1 MLHPSVNS
9 SDFKKAKTFVI
20 NFTKEFNISNR
31 AVQISAFAFD
41 DKVQGGFYFK
51 NFSTEQDISTAIQNI
66 VYTSGGTNFDIPL
79 TFAREQMFLP
89 QNGARGKIK
98 KILIFITDG
107 DTTVTDEPGH
117 LLRDMDVTVYTIGV
131 GTNVNNNN
139 LDKIAT
145 SVKHQYI
152 ALSFSLINNIKQNLT
167 SQACKEIGEHYHPC
181 NANKTLCNFGNCG
194 ITGTTNYTCYCYVG
208 YTGNHCESDINE
220 CEGVTCLNQG
230 TCIDYIGY
238 FTCKC
243 RQFLRTLIVKQIIC
257 EPSAADIVFVIDV
270 SASMS
275 SKLLNHAKD
284 HAELTTKEWHI
295 DTNHFHI
302 ALVTVA
308 ESANT
313 NIGFSNIA
321 TKWAFLNVCIKSE
334 QADVIILVDLS
345 GIQQNHLNSIVPTSL
360 VKILSK
366 IRLGTNDVKLAL
378 VTFSDQASTRF
389 NFNAY
394 SENNRLD
401 LQRSLSSYEAV
412 TDKSSNI
419 LEAIKLAEALLGDPT
434 EGARS
439 SAKKV
444 ILVISEFKNSLNE
457 QDLRYAEEL
466 RNNGINIHT
475 IGIFPD
481 GNAFDTMSGLAST
494 SYHIVCQDP
503 ADIGFLLDASGSVV
517 SSEFEKV
524 KTFAINFIKKFDISN
539 QAVKI
544 SAFAFDAEVKG
555 GFHFN
560 HFSTEQDISTGIRGI
575 VYTGGGTSFDIP
587 LTFAREQMFLP
598 QNGARGYTKKILI
611 FITDGDAPTTD
622 EPGQLLRDMG
632 VAVYAIGVG
641 SNLNTNNLDKIATSV
656 NHRYMVLSFSLINN
670 IKDTL
675 TSKACKE
682 IGEHAKDHPCKT
694 NTNLCN
700 FGICRITGTTS
711 FRCVCDF
718 GYTGNHCETDIN
730 ECEGVICLNQGTCV
744 DHIGYFTC
752 NCRQYY
758 EGTYCE
764 TNICEPVAVNVV
776 FVIDV
781 SASMDSKFLNH
792 AKDHTELTTKEWQID
807 DYHFQ
812 IALVTVAKSAN
823 TVLGFSHIA
832 TKDDLRNGI
841 TNLNLKNEPSNV
853 HLGLS
858 KAFELFNIKGRSNVK
873 KRIILYSDGLPSNP
887 SALEQTLSYLQHYSN
902 IEIYTVAI
910 GIDVSHY
917 FLSRISRDVSNVFPY
932 NTDALWHHIMQN
944 LIKPEC
950 NGKHS
955 KYLHRLEQADV
966 IIMVDLAGIQ
976 QDYLNL
982 LFRHH

>member
-1 MLHPSVNS
+1 MKMLLQTFISVLCFGVGVITIVVNGLDSIYCQEPADIGFLVDASGSVNS
-9 SDFKKAKTFVI
+9 NDFEKAKRFII
-20 NFTKEFNISNR
+20 NFTKEFSISNR
-31 AVQISAFAFD
+31 AVQISVFAFND
-41 DKVQGGFYFK
+41 EVEGGFYL
-51 NFSTEQDISTAIQNI
+51 NSYSTEEEISSAILGI
-66 VYTSGGTNFDIPL
+66 VFTGGNTDFDIPL
-79 TFAREQMFLP
+79 NFARTQMFVP
-89 QNGARGKIK
+89 QNGARSYVK

-107 DTTVTDEPGH
+107 DADITDEPGQ
-117 LLRDMDVTVYTIGV
+117 LLRDIGVTVYTIGV
-131 GTNVNNNN
+131 GENVNTNN

-145 SVKHQYI
+145 SVNHRYI
-152 ALSFSLINNIKQNLT
+152 ALNFSLIDDLGQNLT
-167 SQACKEIGEHYHPC
+167 SQACIEIREYMKDHPC
-181 NANKTLCNFGNCG
+181 QTNPDRCNFGLCWP
-194 ITGTTNYTCYCYVG
+194 TGNTSYRCDCDFG
-208 YTGNHCESDINE
+208 YTGEHCESDN
-220 CEGVTCLNQG
+220 
-230 TCIDYIGY
+230 
-238 FTCKC
+238 
-243 RQFLRTLIVKQIIC
+243 C

-270 SASMS
+270 SASLS
-275 SKLLNHAKD
+275 SNLLNLLNHAKD
-284 HAELTTKEWHI
+284 HAELATKEWKI
-295 DTNHFHI
+295 DNDHFQI

-308 ESANT
+308 ESAST
-313 NIGFSNIA
+313 VLGFSHIA
-321 TKWAFLNVCIKSE
+321 TKWAFLTGISNLNLKNEPSNIHLGLYKAVELLTTKGRSNVKKKIILYSDGLPSNPSALEQTLSYSQYYSYIDIYTVAIGIDVSHYFLAKISRVVSNVFPYNSDALWHCIMQNLIKPECNACVKSE

-345 GIQQNHLNSIVPTSL
+345 GIQHDYLNSIVPTLL

-366 IRLGTNDVKLAL
+366 IRLGTNAVKLAL
-378 VTFSDQASTRF
+378 VTFCDQASTRF

-419 LEAIKLAEALLGDPT
+419 LEAIKLAEALLGNPT

-475 IGIFPD
+475 IGIFAD

-494 SYHIVCQDP
+494 LYHIVCQDP

-656 NHRYMVLSFSLINN
+656 NHRYMVLSFSLINK

-675 TSKACKE
+675 TSKACK
-682 IGEHAKDHPCKT
+682 D
-694 NTNLCN
+694 
-700 FGICRITGTTS
+700 
-711 FRCVCDF
+711 
-718 GYTGNHCETDIN
+718 
-730 ECEGVICLNQGTCV
+730 
-744 DHIGYFTC
+744 
-752 NCRQYY
+752 
-758 EGTYCE
+758 
-764 TNICEPVAVNVV
+764 ICEPVAVDVV

-823 TVLGFSHIA
+823 TVLGFSNIA

-841 TNLNLKNEPSNV
+841 ANINLKNEPSNI

-873 KRIILYSDGLPSNP
+873 KKIILYSDGLPSNP
-887 SALEQTLSYLQHYSN
+887 PALERTLSSLQHYSN
-902 IEIYTVAI
+902 IEIYTVAL
-910 GIDVSHY
+910 GVDVSHY

-932 NTDALWHHIMQN
+932 NTDALWHHIMQD

-950 NGKHS
+950 N
-955 KYLHRLEQADV
+955 
-966 IIMVDLAGIQ
+966 
-976 QDYLNL
+976 
-982 LFRHH
+982 